1 MNLVIGYS
9 NLPKDIKVHLSRTNL
24 FYSEC
29 YENNVKIRNQE
40 MYYVWSDTYVM
51 AVRVKK
57 QFFLKAAVLESE
69 PYKYAEGETEKDFLN
84 AAMHELKRSGVQW
97 TVCATTARFQNYPQG
112 SVVAPCGNYIVDLTL
127 SEEELW
133 KNVHSKHRNSIR
145 RGEKSGI
152 DIRIGGME
160 LLKKYVE
167 MSIETYLRSYKN
179 TEGYDYYEGIMKG
192 LKDNIVLFVAEK
204 DGVPQ
209 SGGMFYYND
218 LISYYLHGASISR
231 PEPGATNFLLWRAM
245 MYFKDKGVREFS
257 FVGYHYDPEPGS
269 KLDGIQKFKGR
280 FGGMLEKSYNFRYV
294 QSPIAY
300 KIYCF
305 AMQLK
310 KRKPF
315 QKYQDAID
323 LQVAKYPE
331 LNGGE

>member
-1 MNLVIGYS
+1 MKLVIGYS
-9 NLPKDIKVHLSRTNL
+9 NLPKEIKVHLSRANL

-40 MYYVWSDTYVM
+40 MYYVWSDSYVM

-57 QFFLKAAVLESE
+57 QYFLKAAVLESE
-69 PYKYAEGETEKDFLN
+69 PFKYAEGENEKDFLN
-84 AAMHELKRSGVQW
+84 AAMHELKKSGVQW

-179 TEGYDYYEGIMKG
+179 TEGYEYYEGIMKG
-192 LKDNIVLFVAEK
+192 LKDNIVLFVADK
-204 DGVPQ
+204 DGISQ

-218 LISYYLHGASISR
+218 QIAYYLHGASISR

-245 MYFKDKGVREFS
+245 MYFKEKGVCEFS